1 MPSISAS
8 AYTPGAKFHKSSFVF
23 PHILWAQPLGMLR
36 SNDWELGVKRHR
48 ADVSMSGALACNLHI
63 MYWLCHCQGEAA
75 NPRRINCRSF
85 QFMHLDGW
93 VVWCQCSYKP
103 KMPKIG
109 NAVSKFQQHNNPVK
123 LHFTTPPMLMIPGS
137 GWSVLPWLRVDGFLT
152 DVPPDSWETS
162 CSCSWA
168 SCSAGAR

>member
-48 ADVSMSGALACNLHI
+48 ADVSMSGSLARNLHI

-75 NPRRINCRSF
+75 NPRRINYRSF

-93 VVWCQCSYKP
+93 VVWCSWKP
-103 KMPKIG
+103 KT
-109 NAVSKFQQHNNPVK
+109 K
-123 LHFTTPPMLMIPGS
+123 LEMLS
-137 GWSVLPWLRVDGFLT
+137 LHHASHVD
-152 DVPPDSWETS
+152 DSWVRLIRS
-162 CSCSWA
+162 SVAPCWWIPDWCSSWQLGDQLQLQLGELL
-168 SCSAGAR
+168 SWGPLTMSN